1 MFKILQTKSL
11 PLFQFSWIKLDVTL
25 KMTKFRTNF
34 RQISYICKKFSEA
47 NNEDMKNSDPTKRSK
62 YITYLNENKLYEWVM
77 SRYLLYGG
85 FKWLKDVDSFNVNF
99 NQRK

>member
-1 MFKILQTKSL
+1 MFVEKGGG
-11 PLFQFSWIKLDVTL
+11 
-25 KMTKFRTNF
+25 
-34 RQISYICKKFSEA
+34 ISYICKKFSKA

-77 SRYLLYGG
+77 SGYLLYGG